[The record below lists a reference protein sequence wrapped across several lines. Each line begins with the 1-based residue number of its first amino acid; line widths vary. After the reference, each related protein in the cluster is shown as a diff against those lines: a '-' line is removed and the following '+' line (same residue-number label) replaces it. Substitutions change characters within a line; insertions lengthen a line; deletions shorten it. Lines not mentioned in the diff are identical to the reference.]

1 MLLYKEIWIISRA
14 FPGTFIYQEA
24 PVIKK
29 KSEKLNKKKSLR
41 PLHQS
46 KRLSRWE
53 RLDNTAHLFPIIATD
68 DMSNVY
74 RISVNL
80 TEEVRADL
88 LQQALDVTLPHF
100 PGFNMRMRKGFF
112 WYYFEENTKPAPL
125 VCCEDTYPCQFIQ
138 ENRNRNY
145 QFRVTYYK
153 NRINMEVFHALTD
166 GMGTINF
173 LKELTYQ
180 YLRLAHPETFA
191 ERQLS
196 SDTSLNREDSFM
208 RNYRR
213 KQPKKYKS
221 GKAFLIKGD
230 KLPKNHLAVM
240 HGYMQT
246 GQLKMLCKKHDCS
259 FNELLVAAFA
269 YSVYKEYNLGG
280 RPVRIAVPVNLRP
293 YFESVTTKN
302 FFAMVSAELDPAAHG
317 SDLDFAAV
325 VTIIRDSLRSQI
337 NREHLEELFSYN
349 VSNQMNIL
357 ARAVPLPLKNIAIK
371 SVFVS
376 TALANTTTVTNIGRI
391 KVEPEYEPFVSSFH
405 AVLPMSK
412 GQDLKGAVCAYGD
425 TLTFTFSSRLEETHV
440 QRRFFRTL
448 AAEGLDVRIETN
460 GEYYD

>member
-1 MLLYKEIWIISRA
+1 MA
-14 FPGTFIYQEA
+14 
-24 PVIKK
+24 KK
-29 KSEKLNKKKSLR
+29 KSEKLNKKKEHK
-41 PLHQS
+41 PG
-46 KRLSRWE
+46 KRLKRWE
-53 RLDNTAHLFPIIATD
+53 RFDNTAHLFPIIATD

-80 TEEVRADL
+80 TEKVDSQL
-88 LQQALDVTLPHF
+88 LQQALNVTLPHF

-125 VCCEDTYPCQFIQ
+125 VSPEDTYPCQFIE

-153 NRINMEVFHALTD
+153 KRINMEVFHALTD

-173 LKELTYQ
+173 LRELTYQ
-180 YLRLAHPETFA
+180 YLRLAHPDRFG

-208 RNYRR
+208 RNYRK
-213 KQPKKYKS
+213 KQPKPYKTE
-221 GKAFLIKGD
+221 KAFLIKGD
-230 KLPKNHLAVM
+230 KLPKNHLGVI
-240 HGYMQT
+240 HGYLQMA
-246 GQLKMLCKKHDCS
+246 QLKELCRKYDCS
-259 FNELLVAAFA
+259 INELLVATFA

-280 RPVRIAVPVNLRP
+280 KPVRIAVPVNLRP

-302 FFAMVSAELDPAAHG
+302 FFVMVSAELRPEDVSQNG
-317 SDLDFAAV
+317 SAGLVFDGSMSQELDFAAV
-325 VTIIRDSLRSQI
+325 VTEICSSLRSQI

-357 ARAVPLPLKNIAIK
+357 ARAVPLPLKNIAIR
-371 SVFVS
+371 SVFVGA
-376 TALANTTTVTNIGRI
+376 ALANTSTVTNIGRI
-391 KVEPEYEPFVSSFH
+391 KVEPEYEAFVESFH
-405 AVLPMSK
+405 AILPMSK

-425 TLTFTFSSRLEETHV
+425 TLTFTFSSRLEETHI
-440 QRRFFRTL
+440 QRRFFKTL
-448 AAEGLDVRIETN
+448 AAEGLDVRVETN